1 MMSVTADIGRPPP
14 SNASR
19 LSLAEVTMGG
29 TPIVL
34 ALVGLVFPIA
44 LILLAILFDLAVLVW
59 ALYRLAHDRIMPRM
73 THALRSHHWMPHV
86 VHR

>member
-1 MMSVTADIGRPPP
+1 
-14 SNASR
+14 

-44 LILLAILFDLAVLVW
+44 LILLAILFDLAVLLW
-59 ALYRLAHDRIMPRM
+59 AAYRLWQDRLMPRVRR
-73 THALRSHHWMPHV
+73 TLHSHHWMPRF
-86 VHR
+86 VHQ